1 MLPRLPELLYR
12 YLRDPG
18 GLSLEESWE
27 AYGVLGRV
35 RYSQVL
41 ERLHELFWYRGGLPE
56 ERETEAS
63 ARLALLDIEDY
74 LRTGRMR
81 DPETGEFIAKCPLYP
96 DHSAPCH
103 ESIGAHYGCIWPEL
117 GMPTPD
123 LFEMEGI
130 DQPWSDPRARRL
142 VFGKY

>member
-1 MLPRLPELLYR
+1 MNCCIGISQTQR
-12 YLRDPG
+12 

-27 AYGVLGRV
+27 VYGVPGRAGH
-35 RYSQVL
+35 SQVL
-41 ERLHELFWYRGGLPE
+41 ERLHELFWYRGRLPE

-63 ARLALLDIEDY
+63 ARLAPLDIEDY

-81 DPETGEFIAKCPLYP
+81 DPETGQFIAKCPLYA

-103 ESIGAHYGCIWPEL
+103 RPIGAHYSRIWPEL

-130 DQPWSDPRARRL
+130 YQPWSDPRARRM
-142 VFGKY
+142 VFGKEGF